1 MDTLGCA
8 VCKSPAHNRSATPG
22 ELVAFWQAK
31 GINGAA
37 PEGMEVRSVIHC
49 SKWINMPG
57 RELCGCETAW
67 VRNAPDE
74 QWRPIVRIPSDFVAS
89 VSGGRE

>member
-8 VCKSPAHNRSATPG
+8 VCKSEAYNRAASA
-22 ELVAFWQAK
+22 EEAQAFWSAK
-31 GINGAA
+31 GVDGAA

-49 SKWINMPG
+49 LKLINMPN
-57 RELCGCETAW
+57 RQACDCETAW

-74 QWRPIVRIPSDFVAS
+74 EWRPIVRIPSDFVAS
-89 VSGGRE
+89 VSG